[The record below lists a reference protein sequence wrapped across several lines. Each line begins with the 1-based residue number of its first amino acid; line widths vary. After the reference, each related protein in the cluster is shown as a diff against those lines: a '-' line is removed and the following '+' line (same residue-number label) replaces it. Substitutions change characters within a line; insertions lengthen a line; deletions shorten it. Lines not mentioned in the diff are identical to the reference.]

1 MKLRIAPSPTGQ
13 LHIGNARTA
22 LFNWLYAKANNGT
35 FLVRIDDTDTERS
48 TKEFQ
53 KDITENLKWLGLH
66 WDEGIEVGGSHDS
79 YKQSSRFDRYQEVAE
94 NLLSRNLAYE
104 DDGAIRFKVP
114 NDGSIE
120 FKDYIR
126 GDMLFNLSD
135 VEDFVILR
143 SDKSP
148 TYHLASTVDD
158 IDYGITIIARGEDI
172 LSSTPKHIMLMKAMD
187 ASLPDFCHLPLLFG
201 PDGKKL
207 SKRHGDT
214 SVEVFKNKGIL
225 SEAMFNYLCLL
236 GWSPGNDLEQFD
248 INTAISKFDL
258 KNVLPNSAI
267 FDEKKLLWLN
277 GLYIRSTDIE
287 DFQSTALSQI
297 ENDIQRSLFDEEK
310 SRLLKIF
317 PSVQERIETLAD
329 LTQQVMFLIDEP
341 FVVDELDWQD
351 VNNEEAQKYLFL
363 LREEFINLD
372 NFSLDSIEIVM
383 RKTLEEI
390 NVKTKIGFQAA
401 RVSITGTKISPPL
414 FESVFALGR
423 EAVICLLYTS
433 PSPRD
438 RTRSRMPSSA

>member
-35 FLVRIDDTDTERS
+35 FLVRIDDTDTDRS
-48 TKEFQ
+48 TSEYQ
-53 KDITENLKWLGLH
+53 KDIIENLKWLGLN
-66 WDEGIEVGGSHDS
+66 WDEGIEVGGSHGS

-120 FKDYIR
+120 FDDYIR
-126 GDMLFNLSD
+126 GKMSFNLSD

-158 IDYGITIIARGEDI
+158 LDYGITIIARGEDI
-172 LSSTPKHIMLMKAMD
+172 LSSTPKHIMLFKAMD
-187 ASLPDFCHLPLLFG
+187 ANLPDFCHLPLLFG

-214 SVEVFKNKGIL
+214 SVEAFKSKGIL

-236 GWSPGNDLEQFD
+236 GWSPGNDLEKFNID
-248 INTAISKFDL
+248 TAINKFDL

-277 GLYIRSTDIE
+277 GLYIRSTD
-287 DFQSTALSQI
+287 TLS
-297 ENDIQRSLFDEEK
+297 
-310 SRLLKIF
+310 
-317 PSVQERIETLAD
+317 
-329 LTQQVMFLIDEP
+329 LIH
-341 FVVDELDWQD
+341 
-351 VNNEEAQKYLFL
+351 
-363 LREEFINLD
+363 I
-372 NFSLDSIEIVM
+372 
-383 RKTLEEI
+383 
-390 NVKTKIGFQAA
+390 
-401 RVSITGTKISPPL
+401 
-414 FESVFALGR
+414 
-423 EAVICLLYTS
+423 
-433 PSPRD
+433 
-438 RTRSRMPSSA
+438 

>member
-214 SVEVFKNKGIL
+214 SVEAFKNKGIL

-287 DFQSTALSQI
+287 DFQFTALSQI
-297 ENDIQRSLFDEEK
+297 ENDIQRTLFDEEK

-372 NFSLDSIEIVM
+372 NFSLDSIENVM

-414 FESVFALGR
+414 FESIFALGR
-423 EAVICLLYTS
+423 EAVIARLAESIEKL
-433 PSPRD
+433 
-438 RTRSRMPSSA
+438 

>member
-48 TKEFQ
+48 TEEFQ

-66 WDEGIEVGGSHDS
+66 WDEGIEVGGTHDS
-79 YKQSSRFDRYQEVAE
+79 YKQSLRFDRYQEVAE

-214 SVEVFKNKGIL
+214 SVEAFKNKGIL

-297 ENDIQRSLFDEEK
+297 ENDIQRSLFDDEK

-363 LREEFINLD
+363 LREGFINLD

-414 FESVFALGR
+414 FESIFALGR
-423 EAVICLLYTS
+423 EAVIARLAESIEKL
-433 PSPRD
+433 
-438 RTRSRMPSSA
+438 

>member
-214 SVEVFKNKGIL
+214 SVEAFKNKGIL

-297 ENDIQRSLFDEEK
+297 ENDIQRSLFEDEK

-372 NFSLDSIEIVM
+372 DFSLDSIEIVM

-414 FESVFALGR
+414 FESIFALGR
-423 EAVICLLYTS
+423 EAVIARLAESIEKL
-433 PSPRD
+433 
-438 RTRSRMPSSA
+438 

>member
-48 TKEFQ
+48 TSEYQ
-53 KDITENLKWLGLH
+53 KDIIENLKWLGLN
-66 WDEGIEVGGSHDS
+66 WDEGIEVGGSHGS

-94 NLLSRNLAYE
+94 NLLTRNLAYE

-114 NDGSIE
+114 NDGLIE
-120 FKDYIR
+120 FEDYIR
-126 GDMLFNLSD
+126 GKMSFNLAD

-158 IDYGITIIARGEDI
+158 LDYGITIIARGEDI
-172 LSSTPKHIMLMKAMD
+172 LSSTPKHIMLLKAMD
-187 ASLPDFCHLPLLFG
+187 ANLPDFCHLPLLFG
-201 PDGKKL
+201 HDGKKL

-214 SVEVFKNKGIL
+214 SVEAFKSKGIL

-236 GWSPGNDLEQFD
+236 GWSAGNDLEQFD
-248 INTAISKFDL
+248 IDTAINKFDL

-277 GLYIRSTDIE
+277 GLYIRSTDTE
-287 DFQSTALSQI
+287 DFQAIALSQI
-297 ENDIQRSLFDEEK
+297 ENDIERALFDEEK
-310 SRLLKIF
+310 SRLIKIF

-329 LTQQVMFLIDEP
+329 LTPQIMFL
-341 FVVDELDWQD
+341 VDEAFNVDDLDWQD
-351 VNNEEAQKYLFL
+351 VNSEEAQKYLFL
-363 LREEFINLD
+363 LREELIKLD
-372 NFSLDSIEIVM
+372 NFSLETIETIM
-383 RKTLEEI
+383 RKILEEI
-390 NVKTKIGFQAA
+390 NVKPKVGFQAV

-414 FESVFALGR
+414 FESIFALGKG
-423 EAVICLLYTS
+423 AVIARLAES
-433 PSPRD
+433 IEKF
-438 RTRSRMPSSA
+438 

>member
-48 TKEFQ
+48 TEEFQ

-79 YKQSSRFDRYQEVAE
+79 YKQSLRFDRYQEVAE

-214 SVEVFKNKGIL
+214 SVEAFKNKGIL

-310 SRLLKIF
+310 SRLVKIF

-414 FESVFALGR
+414 FESILALGR
-423 EAVICLLYTS
+423 EAVIARLAESIEKL
-433 PSPRD
+433 
-438 RTRSRMPSSA
+438 

>member
-35 FLVRIDDTDTERS
+35 FLVRIDDTDTDRS
-48 TKEFQ
+48 TSEYQ
-53 KDITENLKWLGLH
+53 KDIIENLKWLGLN
-66 WDEGIEVGGSHDS
+66 WDEGIEVGGSHGS

-120 FKDYIR
+120 FEDYIR
-126 GDMLFNLSD
+126 GKMSFNLSD

-158 IDYGITIIARGEDI
+158 LDYGITIIARGEDI
-172 LSSTPKHIMLMKAMD
+172 LSSTPKHIMLFKAMD
-187 ASLPDFCHLPLLFG
+187 ANLPDFCHLPLLFG

-214 SVEVFKNKGIL
+214 SVEAFRSKGIL

-236 GWSPGNDLEQFD
+236 GWSPGNDLEKFNID
-248 INTAISKFDL
+248 NAINKFDL

-277 GLYIRSTDIE
+277 GLYIRSTDTK
-287 DFQSTALSQI
+287 DFQAKALSQI
-297 ENDIQRSLFDEEK
+297 ENDIARELFDEEK
-310 SRLLKIF
+310 SRLIKIF

-329 LTQQVMFLIDEP
+329 LTHQIMFLIDEP
-341 FVVDELDWQD
+341 FNVDTLDWQD
-351 VNNEEAQKYLFL
+351 VNSEEAQKYLFL
-363 LREEFINLD
+363 LRE
-372 NFSLDSIEIVM
+372 
-383 RKTLEEI
+383 
-390 NVKTKIGFQAA
+390 
-401 RVSITGTKISPPL
+401 
-414 FESVFALGR
+414 
-423 EAVICLLYTS
+423 
-433 PSPRD
+433 
-438 RTRSRMPSSA
+438 

>member
-214 SVEVFKNKGIL
+214 SVEAFKNKGIL

-297 ENDIQRSLFDEEK
+297 ENDIQRSLFDDEK

-390 NVKTKIGFQAA
+390 NLKTKIGFQAA

-414 FESVFALGR
+414 FESIFALGR
-423 EAVICLLYTS
+423 EAVIARLAESIEKL
-433 PSPRD
+433 
-438 RTRSRMPSSA
+438 

>member
-35 FLVRIDDTDTERS
+35 FLVRIDDTDIERS
-48 TKEFQ
+48 TNEFQ
-53 KDITENLKWLGLH
+53 KDIIENLKWLGLY
-66 WDEGIEVGGSHDS
+66 WDEGIEVGGSQDS

-94 NLLSRNLAYE
+94 DLLSRNLAYE

-120 FKDYIR
+120 FKDYVR
-126 GDMLFNLSD
+126 GEMSFNLSD

-158 IDYGITIIARGEDI
+158 IDYEITIIARGEDI
-172 LSSTPKHIMLMKAMD
+172 LSSTPKHIMLMKALD

-214 SVEVFKNKGIL
+214 SVEAFKNKGIL

-277 GLYIRSTDIE
+277 GLYIRSSDIE
-287 DFQSTALSQI
+287 DFQATALLQI
-297 ENDIQRSLFDEEK
+297 ENDIQRDLFDEEK
-310 SRLLKIF
+310 NRLSIIF

-341 FVVDELDWQD
+341 FVVDKLDWQD
-351 VNNEEAQKYLFL
+351 VNNEEAQKYLFS

-372 NFSLDSIEIVM
+372 KFSLESIETIM
-383 RKTLEEI
+383 RKILEEI
-390 NVKTKIGFQAA
+390 NVKTKVGFQAA

-414 FESVFALGR
+414 FESIFALGK
-423 EAVICLLYTS
+423 EAVIARLAESIEKL
-433 PSPRD
+433 
-438 RTRSRMPSSA
+438 

>member
-48 TKEFQ
+48 TEEFQ

-79 YKQSSRFDRYQEVAE
+79 YKQSLRFDRYQEVAE

-214 SVEVFKNKGIL
+214 SVEAFKNKGIL

-310 SRLLKIF
+310 SRLVKIF
-317 PSVQERIETLAD
+317 PSVQERIETLTD

-363 LREEFINLD
+363 LREGFINLD

-414 FESVFALGR
+414 FESILALGR
-423 EAVICLLYTS
+423 EAVIARLAESIEKL
-433 PSPRD
+433 
-438 RTRSRMPSSA
+438 

>member
-214 SVEVFKNKGIL
+214 SVEAFKNKGIL

-297 ENDIQRSLFDEEK
+297 ENDIQRSLFDDEK

-351 VNNEEAQKYLFL
+351 VNNEQAQKYLFL

-414 FESVFALGR
+414 FESILALGR
-423 EAVICLLYTS
+423 EAVIARLAESIEKL
-433 PSPRD
+433 
-438 RTRSRMPSSA
+438 

>member
-1 MKLRIAPSPTGQ
+1 MKLRIAPSPTGS

-22 LFNWLYAKANNGT
+22 LFNWLYAKANGGT
-35 FLVRIDDTDTERS
+35 FVVRIDDTDIERS
-48 TKEFQ
+48 TEEFQ
-53 KDITENLKWLGLH
+53 KDILENLRWLGLD
-66 WDEGIEVGGSHDS
+66 WDEGVEVGGEHGD
-79 YKQSSRFDRYQEVAE
+79 YKQSSRFDRYREVANE
-94 NLLSRNLAYE
+94 LLEKDLAYK

-114 NDGSIE
+114 SDRTIE
-120 FKDYIR
+120 FKDFVR
-126 GDMLFNLSD
+126 GDMSFETSD

-143 SDKSP
+143 SDNTP

-214 SVEVFKNKGIL
+214 SVEAFKNKGIL

-297 ENDIQRSLFDEEK
+297 ENDIQRSLFDDEK

-351 VNNEEAQKYLFL
+351 VNNEEAQKYLFS

-372 NFSLDSIEIVM
+372 KFSLESIETIM
-383 RKTLEEI
+383 RKILEEI
-390 NVKTKIGFQAA
+390 NVKTKVGFQAA

-414 FESVFALGR
+414 FESIFALGK
-423 EAVICLLYTS
+423 EAVIARLAESIEKL
-433 PSPRD
+433 
-438 RTRSRMPSSA
+438 

>member
-94 NLLSRNLAYE
+94 VLLSRNLAYE

-214 SVEVFKNKGIL
+214 SVEAFKNKGIL

-297 ENDIQRSLFDEEK
+297 ENDIQRTLFDEEK

-390 NVKTKIGFQAA
+390 NVKTKVGFQAA

-414 FESVFALGR
+414 FESIFALGR
-423 EAVICLLYTS
+423 EAVIARLAESIEKL
-433 PSPRD
+433 
-438 RTRSRMPSSA
+438 

>member
-214 SVEVFKNKGIL
+214 SVEAFKNKGIL

-248 INTAISKFDL
+248 INTAIRKFDL

-414 FESVFALGR
+414 FESIFALGR
-423 EAVICLLYTS
+423 EAVIARLAESIEKL
-433 PSPRD
+433 
-438 RTRSRMPSSA
+438 

>member
-214 SVEVFKNKGIL
+214 SVEAFKNKGIL

-297 ENDIQRSLFDEEK
+297 ENDIQRSLFDDEK

-414 FESVFALGR
+414 FESIFALGR
-423 EAVICLLYTS
+423 ESVIARLAESIEKL
-433 PSPRD
+433 
-438 RTRSRMPSSA
+438 

>member
-22 LFNWLYAKANNGT
+22 LFNWLYAKANDGT
-35 FLVRIDDTDTERS
+35 FLVRIDDTDIERS
-48 TKEFQ
+48 TNEFQ

-66 WDEGIEVGGSHDS
+66 WDEGIEVGGSQDS

-94 NLLSRNLAYE
+94 DLLSRNLAYE

-120 FKDYIR
+120 FKDYVR
-126 GDMLFNLSD
+126 GEMSFNLAD

-158 IDYGITIIARGEDI
+158 IDYEITIIARGEDI

-214 SVEVFKNKGIL
+214 SVEAFKNKGIL

-277 GLYIRSTDIE
+277 GLYIRSSDIE
-287 DFQSTALSQI
+287 DFQATALLQI
-297 ENDIQRSLFDEEK
+297 ENDIQRDLFDEEK
-310 SRLLKIF
+310 SRLSIIF

-351 VNNEEAQKYLFL
+351 VNNEEAQKYLFS

-372 NFSLDSIEIVM
+372 KFSLESIETIM
-383 RKTLEEI
+383 RKKLEEI
-390 NVKTKIGFQAA
+390 NVKTKVGFQAA

-414 FESVFALGR
+414 FESIFALGK
-423 EAVICLLYTS
+423 EAVIARLAESIEKL
-433 PSPRD
+433 
-438 RTRSRMPSSA
+438 